1 LPVRRR
7 VMSCCRASTGVNP
20 QDQHRLHQEL
30 LTIAQSFPQT
40 RIACVV
46 NRQGEI
52 IAEILPDGFER
63 EAMLSHLE
71 HLKCAA
77 AQLGASLGQGECP
90 VLHIKGKRNV
100 FSLYDVQ
107 GEGKEHIGV
116 SRAMILEFA
125 SVYIALTLVFVLCLD
140 CCIFHSN

>member
-1 LPVRRR
+1 
-7 VMSCCRASTGVNP
+7 MSCCRASTGVNP

-107 GEGKEHIGV
+107 GEGKEHIGTV
-116 SRAMILEFA
+116 AFFTQIDPPQIDFFDLSTVDRDVKAHLSKF
-125 SVYIALTLVFVLCLD
+125 SKYLT
-140 CCIFHSN
+140 